1 MLIIGITGATIVL
14 IAFILNQLGKL
25 SSDSVVY
32 DAANFVASVLLFM
45 YSLET
50 MAVPFLITNTV
61 WGLFSLWG
69 VLQYLFSIRTKKATL
84 A

>member
-1 MLIIGITGATIVL
+1 MLIIGIIGATIVL

-25 SSDSVVY
+25 SSDAVAY

-45 YSLET
+45 YSWET
-50 MAVPFLITNTV
+50 GAIPFLITNTV

-69 VLQYLFSIRTKKATL
+69 VLQYLFTIRTKKATL